1 MCHPGSVR
9 CPPAPAGRYL
19 PGQMSALRAN
29 WFPLIVFATGGAM
42 GCFCLGA
49 PPRSPNIETVKRN
62 GKAAGA
68 ELKAGLVPEGEPDE
82 ALIGTAIDEPTATAV
97 NGAVVFGPADGT
109 QLEGET
115 AEGIDAEAGAET
127 VEVQG
132 EGSGESV
139 AAVLDGAGAEGA
151 TASAGGPTDTQ
162 EEAEGDGGAAAEDST
177 TASGDASQGSAGG
190 KQSEAAGE
198 AQLSAAG
205 SAGGTQAA
213 AEVELEAG
221 GAGSSLLQEHSS
233 VREESSQAALL
244 PADAEVSLKHPRLS
258 RLSSLLCGGSAA
270 AGQDSEQHSRQEVGE
285 GTLQPE
291 PTTLG

>member
-1 MCHPGSVR
+1 M
-9 CPPAPAGRYL
+9 A
-19 PGQMSALRAN
+19 
-29 WFPLIVFATGGAM
+29 
-42 GCFCLGA
+42 CFCLGA

-68 ELKAGLVPEGEPDE
+68 ELKAGHGPDGEPEGV
-82 ALIGTAIDEPTATAV
+82 LIGTRIDEATETAV
-97 NGAVVFGPADGT
+97 NGPVDGPADGT
-109 QLEGET
+109 QLEGE
-115 AEGIDAEAGAET
+115 AADEINAAAEAEAAEL
-127 VEVQG
+127 QG
-132 EGSGESV
+132 EGSGETV
-139 AAVLDGAGAEGA
+139 AALLDGAGAEGA
-151 TASAGGPTDTQ
+151 TASAGGPTDAQ
-162 EEAEGDGGAAAEDST
+162 EDPVVDAEAAEEDPASASRDT
-177 TASGDASQGSAGG
+177 SQSLASGE
-190 KQSEAAGE
+190 QSEAAGE

-213 AEVELEAG
+213 AEVKLEAG
-221 GAGSSLLQEHSS
+221 RAGSSLLQEHSS

-291 PTTLG
+291 PTTFD